1 MLEIRKASAGS
12 GKTFQLAR
20 KYVLNV
26 LSTTDKSG
34 NLTLN
39 PDPTEAHRRILAITF
54 TNKATAEMKARI
66 ISEIARLAYVNDGSF
81 VKSDHRDYLC
91 KTLKCNETDLQQAAS
106 KALSSILF
114 SYHYFNVSTIDS
126 FFQLVL
132 RNFAREVDLNGD
144 YNVEV
149 DDDQAIN
156 IAVQLMLDKAK
167 RAQFK
172 LDQSNPN
179 NLEDNEKSLLRLIE
193 NFMKNRYDEGKK
205 FNIFNRNSN
214 DVAAIVKSVKKLLN
228 EDFKLNKDLQ
238 EYLKDEGKEV
248 EINKETVTETKLSR
262 FSDIIKETYKVH
274 VYNNKHIATDAAKD
288 ILEECKDYEDKV
300 NENKKRTI
308 ESISNGKFDSICG
321 SYIRGIALD
330 GASLF
335 TNKFCPDQ
343 EVIDKI
349 QDAAN
354 IILEYGEELFRI
366 SALYNNLADLEFLKE
381 VLSFIE
387 QYRND
392 NNLILISDTND
403 ILSRIIGNSDSP
415 FIYERIGTEI
425 RNYLLDEF
433 QDTSRMQWKNLK
445 PLVSNA
451 DSEGGQNLIIGDE
464 KQSIYRFRNADY
476 SLLYRGI
483 SKDIPTAVVI
493 DGSNPADNTNWR
505 SARDIVA
512 FNNEFFKTY
521 SSGDALTADIYK
533 FVEQS
538 IAKKDVRGLVKLN
551 RVSENDKHKFKE
563 LALKVLIS
571 DIKDAL
577 NDGFEWGDIAILV
590 NKKKEGQEIIDY
602 LLKYKHDN
610 PTDKDFDNFKVVS
623 EESLLI
629 SRADS
634 VRFIVSA
641 LRLLD
646 PTAIENAKIQ
656 DEFSTAELASRY
668 YYAIMQGREQN
679 IVDMSDI
686 LAKTLDENTNSS
698 FSTANFIGDIEINN
712 CTSLVTI
719 VEQIIRKYV
728 PEALL
733 KEENIYLQ
741 AFSDVVVEM
750 SARGMTSVH
759 TFLTWWDDKGI
770 DRGIELPSGLGMMQV
785 MTIHKSKGLEFPCVI
800 IPFADWGLKKNDGV
814 TWFNLD
820 AVHYYLT
827 ETLHI
832 AKEDIPPA
840 LPIKNTGDLEKTP
853 FKEQYVAN
861 NEAARLDSMNK
872 AYVAFTR
879 AISRLIV
886 TYLKDSRKES
896 EKKKGQSNFSQLL
909 DALLPKI
916 GEIKQEISL
925 DNRELYFYGDKDSKK
940 VEKPNDDD
948 HFGIYSIPEDE
959 MSKYVVDAYSVSPLN
974 EEFKMLSSDEGL
986 PYNSLE
992 IQEGTILHDVMR
1004 SIRHKDANVETLVRR
1019 KTSRLGLSSEVVN
1032 SYVEKIKK
1040 ALANLDAA
1048 RWFEGY
1054 TRLINERPIA
1064 IEPDKKG
1071 NTTLRADRV
1080 VEYPDGHIEIID
1092 YKFGKAYDKY
1102 KAKMKE
1108 YVELYRQL
1116 GYDKVK
1122 GYIWYVA
1129 DGKIEKV

>member
-81 VKSDHRDYLC
+81 VKSDHRNYLC
-91 KTLKCNETDLQQAAS
+91 NELNCSPAELQQAAS

-149 DDDQAIN
+149 GDDQAIN
-156 IAVQLMLDKAK
+156 IAVQLMLDQAK
-167 RAQFK
+167 R
-172 LDQSNPN
+172 DSIENRQST
-179 NLEDNEKSLLRLIE
+179 LLRLI
-193 NFMKNRYDEGKK
+193 NSFMANRFAEGKK
-205 FNIFNRNSN
+205 FNIFNRNSS
-214 DVAAIVKSVKKLLN
+214 DVSEIVSSVKKLLN
-228 EDFKLNKDLQ
+228 EDFKLNTDLQ
-238 EYLKDEGKEV
+238 EYLKDDKKLPEFAEKIRKEYKKPLDDIAKEAQYV
-248 EINKETVTETKLSR
+248 INKYPFVQGVVNKNAFNAFQKLANKDLGP
-262 FSDIIKETYKVH
+262 FSNATFPKIAKGEANY
-274 VYNNKHIATDAAKD
+274 YNNKINIDDKTKEDIKSKALEIRQSYNDYCTLDA
-288 ILEECKDYEDKV
+288 
-300 NENKKRTI
+300 
-308 ESISNGKFDSICG
+308 ICG
-321 SYIRGIALD
+321 
-330 GASLF
+330 
-335 TNKFCPDQ
+335 
-343 EVIDKI
+343 
-349 QDAAN
+349 
-354 IILEYGEELFRI
+354 
-366 SALYNNLADLEFLKE
+366 NLADLEFLKE
-381 VLSFIE
+381 VLSFIK
-387 QYRND
+387 QYRED

-403 ILSRIIGNSDSP
+403 ILSRIIGNSDAP

-425 RNYLLDEF
+425 SNYLLDEF
-433 QDTSRMQWKNLK
+433 QDTSRMQWNNLK
-445 PLVSNA
+445 PLVDNA
-451 DSEGGQNLIIGDE
+451 DSEGGHNLIIGDE

-476 SLLYRGI
+476 SLLYEGV
-483 SKDIPTAVVI
+483 KNEIPSATVI
-493 DGSNPADNTNWR
+493 DGSNPDDNTNWR
-505 SARDIVA
+505 SARDVVE
-512 FNNEFFKTY
+512 FNNKFFEQYAKRE
-521 SSGDALTADIYK
+521 SLQPNIYEY
-533 FVEQS
+533 VRQG
-538 IAKKDVRGLVKLN
+538 IAPKNNDLRGLVLFNNLPQKN
-551 RVSENDKHKFKE
+551 FKKA
-563 LALKVLIS
+563 ALDVLVS
-571 DIKDAL
+571 DIKKAL
-577 NDGFEWGDIAILV
+577 HNGFGWGDITVLV
-590 NKKKEGQEIIDY
+590 NANKEGQEIIDY
-602 LLKYKHDN
+602 LLKYKNDN
-610 PTDKDFDNFKVVS
+610 PQDKDFDNFKVVS

-646 PTAIENAKIQ
+646 PTAIENAKGK
-656 DEFSTAELASRY
+656 DKFSTAELACRY
-668 YYAIMQGREQN
+668 YYAVMKERSLDAL
-679 IVDMSDI
+679 DMSRI
-686 LAKTLDENTNSS
+686 LAETLDKNSDYS
-698 FSTANFIGDIEINN
+698 LQTEEFVGVFEKDNS
-712 CTSLVTI
+712 TSLVTI
-719 VEQIIRKYV
+719 VEQIIRQYV

-750 SARGMTSVH
+750 SARGINSVH
-759 TFLTWWDDKGI
+759 TFLAWWDDKGI
-770 DRGIELPSGLGMMQV
+770 EKGIELPSGSGMMQV

-800 IPFADWGLKKNDGV
+800 IPFADWELEKNKGVSWFKKEPIEDYLVND
-814 TWFNLD
+814 LSISKD
-820 AVHYYLT
+820 
-827 ETLHI
+827 I
-832 AKEDIPPA
+832 IPPM
-840 LPIKNTGDLEKTP
+840 LPIENKSALTNTGFKAQYEKNG
-853 FKEQYVAN
+853 V
-861 NEAARLDSMNK
+861 AARLDSMNK

-886 TYLKDSRKES
+886 TFKES
-896 EKKKGQSNFSQLL
+896 NKRFFGITINDIISSPEVQMETISSEDNPELL
-909 DALLPKI
+909 EGA
-916 GEIKQEISL
+916 SVC
-925 DNRELYFYGDKDSKK
+925 FYGDKDSKK

-948 HFGIYSIPEDE
+948 HFGIHSILKDE

-1004 SIRHKDANVETLVRR
+1004 SIRHKEANVETLVRR
-1019 KTSRLGLSSEVVN
+1019 KTMRLGLSSEVVN

-1040 ALANLDAA
+1040 ALANPDAA

-1116 GYDKVK
+1116 GYDKVE